1 MIGLRQPEGD
11 SSLARE
17 HPFEEF
23 LLLFLAPV
31 ALPHLD
37 GREVADNRRLI
48 LKVVVQSQPFRC
60 QVLADNRHSEV
71 RAIAAAVLAGDTVAQ
86 EAGFVRAAAH
96 LSQEVVPLLAR
107 HTTVLEVGAL
117 VLAAVIEEADVVVLP
132 LERLDLCLDEVVKLL
147 QQRLDVLWDI
157 KIHGVAPYGTSFGL
171 ATRTLFTIVSHR
183 YGSSHASASPSKSP
197 RLIRSASSPFRSLS
211 RVARAAWPSGMLSAP
226 NRRSR
231 PCHSACMNPSSS
243 SSSRLMM
250 PIEFAATC
258 NWKRSQRSR
267 AFSARSRMKPPRASS
282 SSTAVGLSCT

>member
-37 GREVADNRRLI
+37 GREVADDRRLI

-117 VLAAVIEEADVVVLP
+117 VLAAVIEETDVVVP
-132 LERLDLCLDEVVKLL
+132 LLQRLDLRLDKVIEVL

-157 KIHGVAPYGTSFGL
+157 KVHGVAPYGTSFGL

-183 YGSSHASASPSKSP
+183 YGSSRVSASPSNVPLRICSTN
-197 RLIRSASSPFRSLS
+197 SAFRSPS
-211 RVARAAWPSGMLSAP
+211 RTARAACSLGISSA
-226 NRRSR
+226 
-231 PCHSACMNPSSS
+231 
-243 SSSRLMM
+243 
-250 PIEFAATC
+250 
-258 NWKRSQRSR
+258 
-267 AFSARSRMKPPRASS
+267 
-282 SSTAVGLSCT
+282 